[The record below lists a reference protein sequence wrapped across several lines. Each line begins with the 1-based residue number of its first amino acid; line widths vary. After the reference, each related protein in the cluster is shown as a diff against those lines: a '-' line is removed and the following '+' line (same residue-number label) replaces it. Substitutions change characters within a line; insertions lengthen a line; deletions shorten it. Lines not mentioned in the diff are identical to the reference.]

1 MRITRKLGSAKLS
14 PKMLEDIYLGKEV
27 FTVQPTP
34 KGDAVI
40 GVVPVFSYAVPTEVI
55 GAWR

>member
-1 MRITRKLGSAKLS
+1 
-14 PKMLEDIYLGKEV
+14 MLEDIYLGKEV